1 MTPSPAAIPLD
12 AATLSTMLRS
22 TFEALPISPDA
33 SPEDIAAQRQ
43 AALIALIALR
53 PRDPIEAMLAA
64 RIVCAQS
71 ASMECFRRA
80 GQPDI
85 DDNAILRLTARAI
98 ALGNFASRAQREL
111 RQLQAAP
118 PADALPEQNQPT
130 TAPHQAEPTVIAQ
143 PSPGAADDPRDPAP
157 SPASTPEPAAT
168 LPSTHPAVT
177 VPVTPAE
184 VIRARVVD
192 DMVAKARPPATERA
206 AAAQPL
212 AA

>member
-12 AATLSTMLRS
+12 AATLSTMLRG
-22 TFEALPISPDA
+22 TFEALPTSPDA

-43 AALIALIALR
+43 AALIAIIALR

-64 RIVCAQS
+64 RIVCAHS

-118 PADALPEQNQPT
+118 PADVLAEQDQPT
-130 TAPHQAEPTVIAQ
+130 TAPQQAEPAAAAQ
-143 PSPGAADDPRDPAP
+143 PSPATAHSPVDPRPAP
-157 SPASTPEPAAT
+157 APTPQPAAQAAS
-168 LPSTHPAVT
+168 PPPVVT
-177 VPVTPAE
+177 VPAKSAE
-184 VIRARVVD
+184 TLRTRMPD
-192 DMVAKARPPATERA
+192 DMAAKARPPVTERA
-206 AAAQPL
+206 PAARPL